1 MRQDTSVANNL
12 PVTQFEVMVPEGT
25 VLVSRTDLR
34 GIITYANENFVRIS
48 GYTREE
54 LLGKGHN
61 VVRHPDMPSAA
72 FKDLWQTVRAGHA
85 WRGMVKNRAKN
96 GDHYWVEAFV
106 TPFHDNG
113 QLVGY
118 QSIRQTPT
126 REQVENAT
134 RLYAEVNAGRASLGE
149 RRTPWLERMSFT
161 ARSSLIG
168 AMMLL
173 LTLGA
178 GIAGYLHQGQLA
190 LALGL
195 AGAVGAATNW
205 LWNNFRVHPPLNRA
219 TSVLRALAEGRLDDP
234 VKIVPGEEFA
244 SLLDAAETLRVR
256 QTAMVLEVQY
266 TARRLKEE
274 TSRIE
279 EEIEGLN
286 ARLVDQANRTSDA
299 TAAIV
304 DMRDSINDV
313 ANRVKDTET
322 QAHAADA
329 VVREVSDGVQREIE
343 SSQIIVATV
352 NDSAASIDE
361 LSNAVRL
368 IGQASAEIKE
378 IAKQTNLLALNAAI
392 EAARAGEQG
401 RGFAVVADEV
411 RTLATRTA
419 GSTDKITEI
428 IDRISDATRKS
439 LEAMS
444 SAREQVSRNAEQ
456 AGEVGRTLLQV
467 IDASNQILGLAS
479 GSAAALGAQ
488 DAASQNVASAIDTVN
503 DLAASNE
510 KAFLELAGTA
520 HTVDRTAQELN
531 DLVAHYAMGKHRG

>member
-1 MRQDTSVANNL
+1 MATNR
-12 PVTQFEVMVPEGT
+12 PVTQHELKVPEGT

-34 GIITYANENFVRIS
+34 GIITYANENFVAIS

-61 VVRHPDMPSAA
+61 LVRHPDMPSAA

-85 WRGMVKNRAKN
+85 WRGIVKNRAKN

-113 QLVGY
+113 ELVGY
-118 QSIRQTPT
+118 QSIRQTPS

-134 RLYAEVNAGRASLGE
+134 RLYADINAGRATMEE
-149 RRTPWLERMSFT
+149 RKTPWLERISFN

-168 AMMLL
+168 AAMLV

-178 GIAGYLHQGQLA
+178 GIAGYFQQGVLA
-190 LALGL
+190 LVLGL
-195 AGAVGAATNW
+195 AGSLGAATNW
-205 LWNNFRVHPPLNRA
+205 LWNNHRVQPPLNRA
-219 TSVLRALAEGRLDDP
+219 TSMLRALAEGRLDDP

-256 QTAMVLEVQY
+256 QTAMVLEVQH

-279 EEIEGLN
+279 QEIRGLN
-286 ARLVDQANRTSDA
+286 TRLIEQANRTGDA
-299 TAAIV
+299 TSAIV
-304 DMRDSINDV
+304 NMRESINEV
-313 ANRVKDTET
+313 ANRVKDTEA
-322 QAHAADA
+322 QAHAADS
-329 VVREVSDGVQREIE
+329 VVRDVSDGVQREIE
-343 SSQIIVATV
+343 SSQAIVATV
-352 NDSAASIDE
+352 NDSASSIDE

-479 GSAAALGAQ
+479 GSTSALGAQ
-488 DAASQNVASAIDTVN
+488 DTASQHLASAIDTVN
-503 DLAASNE
+503 ELAASNE
-510 KAFLELAGTA
+510 KAFVELAGTA
-520 HTVDRTAQELN
+520 HTVDHTARELN
-531 DLVAHYAMGKHRG
+531 ELVAHYAMGRHRG

>member
-1 MRQDTSVANNL
+1 MATQR
-12 PVTQFEVMVPEGT
+12 PVTQHELPVPEGT

-34 GIITYANENFVRIS
+34 GIITYANENFVKIS
-48 GYTREE
+48 GYSRAE
-54 LLGKGHN
+54 LVGKGHN
-61 VVRHPDMPSAA
+61 LVRHPDMPSAA
-72 FKDLWQTVRAGHA
+72 FKDLWQTVRAGNA
-85 WRGMVKNRAKN
+85 WRGIVKNRAKN

-126 REQVENAT
+126 REQVDTAT
-134 RLYAEVNAGRASLGE
+134 RLYAEINAGRAALPE
-149 RRTPWLERMSFT
+149 RSAPWLERMTFT

-168 AMMLL
+168 GVMLV

-178 GIAGYLHQGQLA
+178 GLAGYLQHGQLA

-195 AGAVGAATNW
+195 AGSLGAAANW
-205 LWNNFRVHPPLNRA
+205 LWNNTRVHPPLNRA

-244 SLLDAAETLRVR
+244 SLLNAAETLRVR
-256 QTAMVLEVQY
+256 QTAMVLEVLH

-279 EEIEGLN
+279 DEIGGLN
-286 ARLVDQANRTSDA
+286 ARLVEQANRTSDA

-304 DMRDSINDV
+304 DMRDSINEV
-313 ANRVKDTET
+313 AVRVKDTET
-322 QAHAADA
+322 QAHAADS
-329 VVREVSDGVQREIE
+329 VVREVSDGVQREIL
-343 SSQIIVATV
+343 SSQTIVSTV

-392 EAARAGEQG
+392 EAARVC
-401 RGFAVVADEV
+401 AVPA
-411 RTLATRTA
+411 
-419 GSTDKITEI
+419 
-428 IDRISDATRKS
+428 
-439 LEAMS
+439 
-444 SAREQVSRNAEQ
+444 SR
-456 AGEVGRTLLQV
+456 V
-467 IDASNQILGLAS
+467 
-479 GSAAALGAQ
+479 
-488 DAASQNVASAIDTVN
+488 AASRWWRTRCARSPPAPPAAPTRSPRSSTASATPP
-503 DLAASNE
+503 ASRW
-510 KAFLELAGTA
+510 KRCRRRASRSRATPS
-520 HTVDRTAQELN
+520 RR
-531 DLVAHYAMGKHRG
+531 GKSGAR

>member
-1 MRQDTSVANNL
+1 
-12 PVTQFEVMVPEGT
+12 MVPEGT

-34 GIITYANENFVRIS
+34 GIVTYANENFVKIS
-48 GYTREE
+48 GYTRDE
-54 LLGKGHN
+54 LVGKGHN

-85 WRGMVKNRAKN
+85 WRGIVKNRAKN

-126 REQVENAT
+126 REQVDNAT
-134 RLYAEVNAGRASLGE
+134 RLYEEVKAGRAKLGE

-168 AMMLL
+168 AAMLL
-173 LTLGA
+173 LTLGS
-178 GIAGYLHQGQLA
+178 GIAGYLQQGSLA

-195 AGAVGAATNW
+195 VGAMGAAANW

-219 TSVLRALAEGRLDDP
+219 TDVLRALAEGRLDDP
-234 VKIVPGEEFA
+234 VKILPGEEFA

-256 QTAMVLEVQY
+256 QTAMVLEVQH
-266 TARRLKEE
+266 TARRLKAE

-279 EEIEGLN
+279 DEIEGLN
-286 ARLVDQANRTSDA
+286 ARLIDQANRTGDA
-299 TAAIV
+299 TSAIV
-304 DMRDSINDV
+304 EMRTSINDV
-313 ANRVKDTET
+313 ASRVKDTET
-322 QAHAADA
+322 QAHAADS
-329 VVREVSDGVQREIE
+329 VVREVSDGVQREIQ

-352 NDSAASIDE
+352 NESASSIDE
-361 LSNAVRL
+361 LSNAVLL

-444 SAREQVSRNAEQ
+444 SAREQVSRNAAQ

-479 GSAAALGAQ
+479 GSASALGAQ
-488 DAASQNVASAIDTVN
+488 DTASQHVASVIDTVN

-510 KAFLELAGTA
+510 KAFVELAGTA